1 MKFILITVLAF
12 MIETS
17 FAQVKL
23 NESFEATTFPPTGWV
38 KKGGNLQNG
47 GNWSRGLSSMYVQL
61 AHTGQAGA
69 ISESCIYPTNVT
81 PNNWLITPA
90 LNIQTGDSLE
100 FFIKNSSSQYPS
112 EHFELRISTSTN
124 DTSSFSAPIYEH
136 SFISSESAA
145 WLQKVFNLNQ
155 YAGQTIY
162 IAFIH
167 NKCFGQDMLFLDD
180 VKVWHTIGTGI
191 IEKNTDIPYVF
202 NNNILRFE
210 NTASIKQLTIYDIA
224 GKLIIDNTENGL
236 QKTYNLSN
244 LQKGIYIIN
253 VISKENIVTSFK
265 VSID

>member
-47 GNWSRGLSSMYVQL
+47 ETWARGLSSLYLQVG
-61 AHTGQAGA
+61 HTGQAGA
-69 ISESCIYPTNVT
+69 LSESYLYPNNVT

-100 FFIKNSSSQYPS
+100 LWVKPSSSINPS
-112 EHFELRISTSTN
+112 EHFEIRVSTSNT
-124 DTSSFSAPIYEH
+124 DTSSFTTTLLNHTFTSAE
-136 SFISSESAA
+136 AA
-145 WLQKVFNLNQ
+145 GFNRLPFCLSQFN
-155 YAGQTIY
+155 GQDIY

-167 NKCFGQDMLFLDD
+167 NKCTGQDMLFLDD

-191 IEKNTDIPYVF
+191 VEKNADIPYVF

-224 GKLIIDNTENGL
+224 GKLIIENTESGL